1 MHSKKLFSVC
11 LALAL
16 ACACLFGLCTLN
28 AGAAATTWKVDGTQY
43 ATLQAAID
51 DAATKTWA
59 AGDELVIEIT
69 ATDAQTVKAVDGI
82 LFGAKTIFRAD
93 KTRLPITIKGGT
105 LACDDSITG
114 EIACANSYNFSN
126 LSFDIGDKEAFF
138 FAGSGE
144 VALTVVNLGTAPKCH
159 FYADNCTAKAFEGWT
174 ADHKAA
180 NTTEGFITTS
190 MTFDGTAY
198 NSNYSG
204 VSNTSEYHSFGA
216 YSSYVA
222 AVGAQSEFAG
232 ASDAV
237 KASDLRAHLIIM
249 GGAALKDV
257 STRDVV
263 AAAPVKE
270 IVVTITGSDTAV
282 ETYFGMGG
290 NVAQEDING
299 VTEGQ
304 DVASTVRETKGVEYP
319 DCNFT
324 INLTDGATITDR
336 AFFTTACKVKGNI
349 NINTK
354 GGNIKSQSAMT
365 HYATIVGNVNIVHDG
380 TTFGASYWGCRSSE
394 VTGKITHTV
403 KGGTTFTRYYLNQSI
418 KCNGDIENNLY
429 DMTTNET
436 SYLTGYSPNVS
447 GNIVNNIYKGY
458 NQTVKNVLATGH
470 KKYPGTVNNITT
482 NIYGGTL
489 AQGFTALGGET
500 TALGD
505 VVLNVEFAADDT
517 ESIISGTVSG
527 GYGPG
532 GPSTANGNVT
542 INLKKCHIG
551 GDVNAYHGEGSVC
564 KGNVT
569 LTIDGAVI
577 DGNVYGVNEATV
589 EGNVSTTVKSGTI
602 GGNFFGA
609 GTKLGAGAAATVPGS
624 IGGTVTTVIEGGTFK
639 GNVFGGSEI
648 TGNLKAVSLEIKGG
662 EFEKNVYATCGGA
675 VTETSTGATADSAVL
690 KISGGTFNGTVAA
703 NFTNGTYTTTVS
715 GENSLTME
723 GTVNVKGFANLKPTA
738 IPTGKTLTLNQ
749 IEVWNTTINYV
760 EVAEALK
767 ASVKYTTAN
776 GVKGTVVEGTKD
788 GIYTITGTETPVIP
802 EPEPEPEPSTSTT
815 VSTTTKK
822 PTTTTKKPTTTT
834 AAAGAVTT
842 TAAAA
847 DDAGFPW
854 VIVIVAAAVVVVAAV
869 LLIVFRGKIF
879 KKK

>member
-180 NTTEGFITTS
+180 NTTDGFVTTS

-263 AAAPVKE
+263 ALTPVKE
-270 IVVTITGSDTAV
+270 IVVTITGSDTTID
-282 ETYFGMGG
+282 TYFGMGA
-290 NVAQEDING
+290 NVDKTDTDG
-299 VTEGQ
+299 VTEGNN
-304 DVASTVRETKGVEYP
+304 VAETVRNNKAVDYGE
-319 DCNFT
+319 CNFT
-324 INLTDGATITDR
+324 FTMTDGATATDR
-336 AFFTTACKVKGNI
+336 IFLVTCAKFTGNV

-354 GGNIKSQSAMT
+354 GAVIKGQQAMT
-365 HYATIVGNVNIVHDG
+365 SYSVITGNVNVVHDG
-380 TTFGASYWGCRSSE
+380 TTFSNTYWGCRSSE
-394 VTGKITHTV
+394 ITGKVTTTI
-403 KGGTTFTRYYLNQSI
+403 KGGTSFTRYYMNQSV
-418 KCNGDIENNLY
+418 KVNGDVESNFY
-429 DMTTNET
+429 DMTTGNT
-436 SYLTGYSPNVS
+436 SYLIGYSPNVS
-447 GNIVNNIYKGY
+447 GNIVSNIYKGY
-458 NQTVKNVLATGH
+458 DQPTKNVLATGH
-470 KKYPGTVNNITT
+470 KGSPGTVNNITT
-482 NIYGGTL
+482 NIYGGNIAT
-489 AQGFTALGGET
+489 GGVTALGADT
-500 TALGD
+500 TAL
-505 VVLNVEFAADDT
+505 A
-517 ESIISGTVSG
+517 
-527 GYGPG
+527 
-532 GPSTANGNVT
+532 
-542 INLKKCHIG
+542 
-551 GDVNAYHGEGSVC
+551 
-564 KGNVT
+564 
-569 LTIDGAVI
+569 
-577 DGNVYGVNEATV
+577 
-589 EGNVSTTVKSGTI
+589 
-602 GGNFFGA
+602 
-609 GTKLGAGAAATVPGS
+609 
-624 IGGTVTTVIEGGTFK
+624 
-639 GNVFGGSEI
+639 
-648 TGNLKAVSLEIKGG
+648 
-662 EFEKNVYATCGGA
+662 
-675 VTETSTGATADSAVL
+675 
-690 KISGGTFNGTVAA
+690 
-703 NFTNGTYTTTVS
+703 
-715 GENSLTME
+715 
-723 GTVNVKGFANLKPTA
+723 
-738 IPTGKTLTLNQ
+738 
-749 IEVWNTTINYV
+749 
-760 EVAEALK
+760 
-767 ASVKYTTAN
+767 
-776 GVKGTVVEGTKD
+776 
-788 GIYTITGTETPVIP
+788 
-802 EPEPEPEPSTSTT
+802 
-815 VSTTTKK
+815 
-822 PTTTTKKPTTTT
+822 
-834 AAAGAVTT
+834 
-842 TAAAA
+842 
-847 DDAGFPW
+847 
-854 VIVIVAAAVVVVAAV
+854 
-869 LLIVFRGKIF
+869 
-879 KKK
+879 